1 MLCVVFLIRYARG
14 AGSQSDWNEHQSENC
29 RLLLR
34 NVSACGQCRELGPF
48 DCVEANPETE
58 NPIPEILDRFP
69 PEDYEDLP
77 FTENAE
83 FVIVLPRFDSV
94 VLSSRGR

>member
-1 MLCVVFLIRYARG
+1 MLCAVFLTRYPRG
-14 AGSQSDWNEHQSENC
+14 AGSESDWNEYQSEDC

-34 NVSACGQCRELGPF
+34 NVSARRQSGRVGPF

-83 FVIVLPRFDSV
+83 FVIVLLCFDSL
-94 VLSSRGR
+94 VLPPGGS